1 MRLSEIP
8 SKKAKL
14 TKTLP
19 RSARAR
25 SPSHK
30 DTDACLRHYVAPH
43 EPRRAAP
50 NGEVDGDMHAPYT
63 NKRGEEREKTRNA
76 TPAREKREAEE
87 TQEKTREKGQE
98 DKGRTG
104 GAKVKHINAKKE
116 TIASKMMARKETRR
130 GIKARRKRTKCE
142 NSLQRREDRKYDV
155 LISPR
160 IGAARLR
167 ATHRH
172 LATPQFIR
180 SWPNRTLYLGA
191 SEARSR
197 EGGFDAEWYSNPAA
211 DIYKSSDREHRRI
224 ITHADVSQDTERVKA
239 HDAQKLCN
247 KEGNKSERADDAP
260 PRRSHS
266 YASTAPAIGQVECL
280 SDNVRV
286 DVGGREENNKGREPV
301 NSFGDVVVQHGRKET
316 RRDETKQGGS
326 KPKSKQRKRKL
337 STKRRDE
344 RDSTMNACIAS
355 HNHRTRAR
363 TLLGANGIPVD
374 GTYLQFP
381 TSSVSHPSWQSLSSP
396 INKRTRAPE
405 PNFQRLQTIVPNHR
419 SHALLWGDINSATEL
434 QIGAAMALPV
444 SMRIASVREV
454 HTVVEQQHR

>member
-142 NSLQRREDRKYDV
+142 NSLQRREDRTYDV

-266 YASTAPAIGQVECL
+266 YASTAPAIGS
-280 SDNVRV
+280 SDG
-286 DVGGREENNKGREPV
+286 DTSAGGRRTTKDESQLTVSVMSSSSNTAYERANRPAE
-301 NSFGDVVVQHGRKET
+301 
-316 RRDETKQGGS
+316 RDETKQGGS

-355 HNHRTRAR
+355 HNGWHVPPVPYQLCIAS
-363 TLLGANGIPVD
+363 LLAI
-374 GTYLQFP
+374 
-381 TSSVSHPSWQSLSSP
+381 SLFTD
-396 INKRTRAPE
+396 K
-405 PNFQRLQTIVPNHR
+405 QTHSRP